1 MLVLLKKEIRNFFS
15 SATGF
20 VVIGLFLILTGCFLW
35 ILPGENNVLDSG
47 YASLDGL
54 FALAPWLYMFLVPAI
69 TMRFFAEEKRAG
81 TMELLFTRPL
91 GIMQIVAAKYFAGL
105 LLVIFSLL
113 PTLVYLVSVYWLGN
127 PVGNVDLG
135 GFWGSFI
142 GLGFL
147 AAVYVSVGLFASSVT
162 DNQIISFLIGALLCF
177 FMYYGFDLLVLF
189 FSNATIQDFISMFG
203 ISYHYDSMSRGVID
217 TRDVVYFI
225 TVSLVFVYATG
236 FCIAK
241 RR

>member
-35 ILPGENNVLDSG
+35 ILPSENNVLDSG

-91 GIMQIVAAKYFAGL
+91 RIMQIVAAKYFAGL

-142 GLGFL
+142 GLGFQL
-147 AAVYVSVGLFASSVT
+147 EK
-162 DNQIISFLIGALLCF
+162 
-177 FMYYGFDLLVLF
+177 VLKRF
-189 FSNATIQDFISMFG
+189 THIKFVN
-203 ISYHYDSMSRGVID
+203 VI
-217 TRDVVYFI
+217 
-225 TVSLVFVYATG
+225 
-236 FCIAK
+236 
-241 RR
+241 